1 MKLKDIVSTAII
13 SSLFLGCT
21 ASKQFKADDNFKWT
35 VAYRSSCDVNEV
47 YKFGWDKT
55 KSYIVKKYLNMAYK
69 AIADKNPKYREAYKR
84 FEKSFGWD
92 GKLTEEDK
100 KILSKELWKLDSFP
114 YNTIIEPNEILN
126 YISGNEKGIISLKN

>member
-13 SSLFLGCT
+13 SSLFIGCT
-21 ASKQFKADDNFKWT
+21 SSKEFKVYDNFKWT
-35 VAYRSSCDVNEV
+35 VAHRSSCDVSEV
-47 YKFGWDKT
+47 YNFGWNKT

-69 AIADKNPKYREAYKR
+69 AIADKNPEYKEAYKR

-92 GKLTEEDK
+92 GKLTDEDR

-126 YISGNEKGIISLKN
+126 YISSKKEEIISIKN